1 MIVSSMYI
9 IGFTEA
15 DCSSLYQN
23 AIRDNTTIT
32 LHISKAMTIGP
43 PQVGKS
49 TVRRRLLDLPLPEVS
64 SSTPVMEMADTIS
77 LRSSVRTRSLGEA
90 GPSSDAVPSDEDTT
104 GVEVETSSDDSEA
117 EDDDLGLSVAKRCKY
132 ESRTY
137 MADGNEWVMLNEASV
152 IHSLLTHL
160 QEKLVVAPPLP
171 ETHESLEGRRF
182 GEAPTQPSAALL
194 VGYNPSSVTEVSR
207 RMYQELQ
214 NPERANVV
222 LPDAHLLQF
231 LDCGGQL
238 AYHDIL
244 PIFVNIPAIYLHV
257 FNVAKELTE
266 CPIDEL
272 RLSRGEK
279 KYSAESSLSVAEM
292 ITRSVMTV
300 HLLADKKFHLPS
312 ELKRDSKSPK
322 PHIVLVGSHLDE
334 LDEKDLDPRV
344 KAVSGVLR
352 KAMYSKSHDLEGMLM
367 KNPKHNLVFFPVSK
381 KSHKKCRFKR
391 LKRRI
396 RDQANDNAVKV
407 EVPVRW
413 YLRQLLE
420 ISQGEKPLYTYSE
433 LYQRCKGEGS
443 ITDLGE
449 FHAMVTYFHALG
461 LLVHLCEADVRHT
474 EGSDCLVFTNPSYLY
489 ENISKIYQV
498 QFEEEVEGLGKIK
511 LKYEGKLTEEVLQ
524 ELNIQLD
531 HDHFMDLLVQL
542 YIGAEIKP
550 HETMREES
558 ERKGEE
564 RKMEGDGRK
573 ERKTMKRTLFVPS
586 VLVNPSP
593 DATGGAASWKHDAGA
608 HKHSVSF
615 ALTFKHTSF
624 VPCGVFTG
632 MIARLQSAPG
642 WDVCT
647 LSISRIHMKFAVGA
661 LGTVNVLDCATHVS
675 VEIDRHDGLRPEQYQ
690 EYRDTIVAA
699 TADSFCFLFHSKADK
714 DPQSGPCIA
723 CSDKPYL
730 VIGQTC
736 HLCPPQSSVTHKVP
750 HFAEL
755 KVENN
760 IPVSVRCLETK
771 KPKLLG
777 DSALER
783 VPFQNILHYVSKE

>member
-1 MIVSSMYI
+1 MYI

-23 AIRDNTTIT
+23 AIRDNTTVT

-64 SSTPVMEMADTIS
+64 SSTPVMETADTVS
-77 LRSSVRTRSLGEA
+77 LCPSVRTRSLSEA
-90 GPSSDAVPSDEDTT
+90 GPSSDAVPSDEHTT
-104 GVEVETSSDDSEA
+104 GEEVEASSDDSEA
-117 EDDDLGLSVAKRCKY
+117 DDDDDLGWNVAKRCEY

-160 QEKLVVAPPLP
+160 QDKIGVAARLP
-171 ETHESLEGRRF
+171 ESHKSLEGGRF
-182 GEAPTQPSAALL
+182 GEAPIQPSGALL

-214 NPERANVV
+214 NPETANVV

-272 RLSRGEK
+272 CLSRGER
-279 KYSAESSLSVAEM
+279 KYSAESALSVAEM

-300 HLLADKKFHLPS
+300 HLLADKKINLPS
-312 ELKRDSKSPK
+312 ELKRDDKSPK
-322 PHIVLVGSHLDE
+322 PHIVLVGTHLDE
-334 LDEKDLDPRV
+334 LDEKDLDLRV

-381 KSHKKCRFKR
+381 KSHKKCTSKR

-461 LLVHLCEADVRHT
+461 LHVHLCEASVRHI

-531 HDHFMDLLVQL
+531 HNHFMDLLVQL

-550 HETMREES
+550 HKTMRDES
-558 ERKGEE
+558 EQRKGEE
-564 RKMEGDGRK
+564 RIMEGDER
-573 ERKTMKRTLFVPS
+573 ETRKTRKRTLFVPS

-593 DATGGAASWKHDAGA
+593 DSTGDAASGA

-615 ALTFKHTSF
+615 ALTFKHTSY

-642 WDVCT
+642 WDICT
-647 LSISRIHMKFAVGA
+647 LSISRIRMKFAVGA
-661 LGTVNVLDCATHVS
+661 LGTVNVLDCATHIS
-675 VEIDRHDGLRPEQYQ
+675 VEIDQHDGLRPKQYQ
-690 EYRDTIVAA
+690 EYRNVIITA

-714 DPQSGPCIA
+714 DPHSGPCIA

-730 VIGQTC
+730 VLGQTC
-736 HLCPPQSSVTHKVP
+736 HLCPPQSGVTHKVP

-760 IPVSVRCLETK
+760 IPVSVRCLDTR
-771 KPKLLG
+771 KPKVLG
-777 DSALER
+777 GSALER
-783 VPFQNILHYVSKE
+783 VPFQNILHYVSNE

>member
-1 MIVSSMYI
+1 MYI
-9 IGFTEA
+9 LGFTEA

-23 AIRDNTTIT
+23 AIRDNSTVT

-64 SSTPVMEMADTIS
+64 SSTPVMETADTVS
-77 LRSSVRTRSLGEA
+77 LCPSVRTTLSEA
-90 GPSSDAVPSDEDTT
+90 GPSSDTVPSDEHTT
-104 GVEVETSSDDSEA
+104 GEEVEASSDDSEVD
-117 EDDDLGLSVAKRCKY
+117 DDDLGSSVAKRCEY

-160 QEKLVVAPPLP
+160 QDKVGVAARLP
-171 ETHESLEGRRF
+171 ESHKSLEGGRF
-182 GEAPTQPSAALL
+182 GEVPTQPSGALL

-214 NPERANVV
+214 NPETANVV
-222 LPDAHLLQF
+222 LPDAHPLQF

-257 FNVAKELTE
+257 FNVAKGLTE

-272 RLSRGEK
+272 CLSRGEK
-279 KYSAESSLSVAEM
+279 KYSAESALSVAEM

-300 HLLADKKFHLPS
+300 HLLADKKINLPS
-312 ELKRDSKSPK
+312 ELKRDDKSPK
-322 PHIVLVGSHLDE
+322 PHIVLVGTHLDE
-334 LDEKDLDPRV
+334 LDEKDLDLRV

-367 KNPKHNLVFFPVSK
+367 KIPKHNLVFFPVSK
-381 KSHKKCRFKR
+381 KSHRKCTSKR

-420 ISQGEKPLYTYSE
+420 ISQGEKPLYTYRE

-461 LLVHLCEADVRHT
+461 LHVHLCEASVRHI
-474 EGSDCLVFTNPSYLY
+474 EGSDCLVFTKPSYLY

-498 QFEEEVEGLGKIK
+498 QFEEE
-511 LKYEGKLTEEVLQ
+511 
-524 ELNIQLD
+524 
-531 HDHFMDLLVQL
+531 
-542 YIGAEIKP
+542 
-550 HETMREES
+550 
-558 ERKGEE
+558 
-564 RKMEGDGRK
+564 
-573 ERKTMKRTLFVPS
+573 
-586 VLVNPSP
+586 
-593 DATGGAASWKHDAGA
+593 
-608 HKHSVSF
+608 
-615 ALTFKHTSF
+615 
-624 VPCGVFTG
+624 
-632 MIARLQSAPG
+632 
-642 WDVCT
+642 
-647 LSISRIHMKFAVGA
+647 
-661 LGTVNVLDCATHVS
+661 
-675 VEIDRHDGLRPEQYQ
+675 LR
-690 EYRDTIVAA
+690 DWA
-699 TADSFCFLFHSKADK
+699 K
-714 DPQSGPCIA
+714 
-723 CSDKPYL
+723 
-730 VIGQTC
+730 
-736 HLCPPQSSVTHKVP
+736 
-750 HFAEL
+750 
-755 KVENN
+755 
-760 IPVSVRCLETK
+760 
-771 KPKLLG
+771 
-777 DSALER
+777 
-783 VPFQNILHYVSKE
+783 